1 MAFLK
6 VFLLLIS
13 LLLLPGCD
21 SSRSVS
27 GQITRYHVDAQDNL
41 TGLTVL
47 TDEGQTMTF
56 VPTEDEEH
64 LIVFWLGADTLPEIK
79 EKFPNEVLVQV
90 QYSGKQTTLT
100 DPDGT
105 TYSAYLAD
113 SVMDTAHLTTRNAF
127 TFPDGVSAD
136 LWEENFTRS
145 HYALSDGTVLL
156 RIDGNGPENVYVG
169 GTESFND
176 LTPAAQE
183 KVLAFYEEQGLL
195 YDEITH
201 LLRAYSFYQNDPDN
215 FQALLVGQ
223 DISPCFSNE
232 NIVSFSTAVTEPISP
247 GYIDELRLCH
257 TFDRKTGERI
267 SNYDLFTVPPE
278 ELLQLLLDHAGYE
291 NWENAPSIE
300 EMQAALRPEYIR
312 LSQNHISITFPKG
325 SLPSQEHGYGFGLSI
340 FGQRWDAL
348 QEWAQP
354 LPRE

>member
-21 SSRSVS
+21 SSQRVS
-27 GQITRYHVDAQDNL
+27 GEIVEYHVDAQDNL

-47 TDEGQTMTF
+47 TDENKTMTF
-56 VPTEDEEH
+56 VPSEDEAH
-64 LIVFWLGADTLPEIK
+64 RIVSWLGADTLPEIK
-79 EKFPNEVLVQV
+79 EQFPNEVLVSV

-105 TYSAYLAD
+105 THSAYIAD
-113 SVMDTAHLTTRNAF
+113 WVTETAHLTTRNAF
-127 TFPDGVSAD
+127 TFPDGVTAD

-156 RIDGNGPENVYVG
+156 RIDGHGPENVYVG
-169 GTESFND
+169 NTGSFD
-176 LTPAAQE
+176 DFTPAAQE
-183 KVLAFYEEQGLL
+183 RVLAFYEEQGLL

-223 DISPCFSNE
+223 DISPCFSNG
-232 NIVSFSTAVTEPISP
+232 NIVSFLTTVTEPISP
-247 GYIDELRLCH
+247 GHIDELRLCH
-257 TFDRKTGERI
+257 TFDRNTGERI

-278 ELLQLLLDHAGYE
+278 DILALLLDHAGYE

-300 EMQAALRPEYIR
+300 EMQAALQPEYIH
-312 LSQNHISITFPKG
+312 LSQNHINIMFPTG
-325 SLPSQEHGYGFGLSI
+325 SLPSQEHGCGFGLSI
-340 FGQRWDAL
+340 FGQEWNAL
-348 QEWAQP
+348 QDWAQP

>member
-1 MAFLK
+1 MAFSK

-27 GQITRYHVDAQDNL
+27 GQITQYHVDAQDNL

-64 LIVFWLGADTLPEIK
+64 LIIFWLGADTLPEIK

-100 DPDGT
+100 APDGT
-105 TYSAYLAD
+105 THSAYIAD
-113 SVMDTAHLTTRNAF
+113 WVTETAHLTTRNVY
-127 TFPDGVSAD
+127 TFPDGVSVD
-136 LWEENFTRS
+136 LWEGWPDRS
-145 HYALSDGTVLL
+145 YRLADRTELL
-156 RIDGNGPENVYVG
+156 RIDGHGPENVHG
-169 GTESFND
+169 GSLVSFD
-176 LTPAAQE
+176 DFSPAAQE

-201 LLRAYSFYQNDPDN
+201 LLRAYAFYQNDPQN
-215 FQALLVGQ
+215 FQSLLAGQ
-223 DISPCFSNE
+223 AVSPCYGNE
-232 NIVSFSTAVTEPISP
+232 TIISFLTTVTEPISP
-247 GYIDELRLCH
+247 GHIDELQLCH
-257 TFDRKTGERI
+257 TFDRNTGERI

-278 ELLQLLLDHAGYE
+278 ELLRLLLDHAGYE

-300 EMQAALRPEYIR
+300 EMQAALQPEYIH
-312 LSQNHISITFPKG
+312 LSQNHISIMFPTG
-325 SLPSQEHGYGFGLSI
+325 SLPSQEHRYGFGLSI
-340 FGQRWDAL
+340 FGQEWNAL
-348 QEWAQP
+348 QDWAQP